1 MHRIAFSP
9 RFSTFLALILCLA
22 SEISLAESETL
33 SVGMTLPEKQVSQ
46 ISGRELLVHGK
57 PLKVV
62 STAQGNRLKQATE
75 TAESSFVINDRGQ
88 VGRSLNEIIITR
100 VSAEQVQQAVSAL
113 KTAPASIRHYEH
125 LNSSSLRFATFEQA
139 VAAQTQMKSLLPQ
152 AAVALPIEYHR
163 RNLR

>member
-1 MHRIAFSP
+1 MHTKLCSSCHLRFFAF
-9 RFSTFLALILCLA
+9 LLCLGSGLA
-22 SEISLAESETL
+22 HSAPESLR
-33 SVGMTLPEKQVSQ
+33 VGMTLSANQVTQ

-62 STAQGNRLKQATE
+62 STPQGNRLKEATE

-125 LNSSSLRFATFEQA
+125 LNSSSLRFATFDQA